1 MVSLFG
7 EEKLQGSGIEVSP
20 VVSWQENSE
29 LSNPMKRGD
38 ESIRTLLDNQFMAQG
53 TKPPVSTS
61 HIGKR
66 AGRDGEAIHGGALI
80 VNADDWGRDHQTTD
94 RTLECINRRAVS
106 SVSAMVFMEDSERA
120 AVIARTRGID
130 VGLHLNFTTPFGG
143 PNVPARLAERQREI
157 AGHLGRHRLA
167 QVIFN
172 PWLARSFQYVLASQ
186 VDEFCRLY
194 GSQPDRFDGHHH
206 MHLCANVLLGGLL
219 PTGAVVR
226 RNFSFRPGEKGAGNR
241 CYRQT
246 IDYWLARRHRL
257 TDFFFSLAPVE
268 PLSRLKRIFSLAG
281 HYVVEVETHPI
292 NQEEY
297 RFLAEGRIFHCVRH
311 LPISTHPLE
320 KLDGNAT
327 H

>member
-7 EEKLQGSGIEVSP
+7 EESLRGAGIEGPP
-20 VVSWQENSE
+20 VVSRQGSSE
-29 LSNPMKRGD
+29 LRNPMKRGD
-38 ESIRTLLDNQFMAQG
+38 ESIRTLLDNHFMAQE

-61 HIGKR
+61 HMGKW
-66 AGRDGEAIHGGALI
+66 AGRDDEAMHSGALI
-80 VNADDWGRDHQTTD
+80 VNADDWGRDRQTTD
-94 RTLECINRRAVS
+94 RTLECILRRAVS

-130 VGLHLNFTTPFGG
+130 VGLHLNFTTRFGA

-157 AGHLGRHRLA
+157 AGHLRRHRLA

-172 PWLARSFQYVLASQ
+172 PWLVRSFQYVLASQ

-194 GSQPDRFDGHHH
+194 GAQPERFDGHHH

-226 RNFSFRPGEKGAGNR
+226 RNFSFRAGEKGMGNR

-246 IDYWLARRHRL
+246 IDYLLARRHRV
-257 TDFFFSLAPVE
+257 TDFFFSLAPIE

-281 HYVVEVETHPI
+281 QYVVEVETHPI

-297 RFLAEGRIFHCVRH
+297 RFLAEGEIFHCVRH
-311 LPISTHPLE
+311 LPISTHSAE
-320 KLDGNAT
+320 
-327 H
+327 